1 MTLAKLWAP
10 LNHWELYLLLPLNHT
25 LRKQLSQKTSYTAF
39 GCAFGPNRN
48 SSQHFATYT
57 SSILPHLSMC
67 SIWSRLD
74 QAASGYIPQTILTF
88 SLRIHITAYAC
99 LRYILVDPLY
109 KRYTVTPSCSEN
121 ASDAYKY
128 ESSES
133 FHPHSLGTFHLS
145 ITVLVLFRS
154 YILFRLR
161 KWSSFLLSSHTVT
174 RYTYPCRFVV

>member
-10 LNHWELYLLLPLNHT
+10 LNHWELYLLILLNHT

-74 QAASGYIPQTILTF
+74 QAASGYIPQTILTS

-109 KRYTVTPSCSEN
+109 KRYTVTPI
-121 ASDAYKY
+121 YY
-128 ESSES
+128 WM
-133 FHPHSLGTFHLS
+133 LQMLLS
-145 ITVLVLFRS
+145 MKFQNLFTPIPWVLFTFPS
-154 YILFRLR
+154 LYLF
-161 KWSSFLLSSHTVT
+161 SFGHI
-174 RYTYPCRFVV
+174 